1 MATSPCWTL
10 LVVVIEYGSNYEIT
24 LLLTNTF
31 QVTGEGEPIMGRITL
46 HLHGQARERSYR
58 EMLEIYSHRL
68 SVKNIKIISHSS
80 KKSVQQ
86 YYDEI
91 NNNATLFILDEDG
104 EQYTSR
110 QFAELV
116 KTWTIA
122 TEDINLAIGPVDGWQ
137 KITHSIKRTIS
148 LSNMTLPHELAG
160 VILAEQVY
168 RATEIIKGTKYHR
181 D

>member
-1 MATSPCWTL
+1 
-10 LVVVIEYGSNYEIT
+10 
-24 LLLTNTF
+24 
-31 QVTGEGEPIMGRITL
+31 MGRITL

-58 EMLEIYSHRL
+58 EMLDTYSQRL
-68 SVKNIKIISHSS
+68 SVKNIKITSHSS

-91 NNNATLFILDEDG
+91 NNNAILFILDENG
-104 EQYTSR
+104 VQYTSR
-110 QFAELV
+110 QFAALV

-122 TEDINLAIGPVDGWQ
+122 TEEINLAIGPVDGWQ
-137 KITHSIKRTIS
+137 QINHPSKRIIS
-148 LSNMTLPHELAG
+148 LSNMTLPHELAA

>member
-1 MATSPCWTL
+1 MGHVRQL
-10 LVVVIEYGSNYEIT
+10 
-24 LLLTNTF
+24 
-31 QVTGEGEPIMGRITL
+31 MGRITL

-58 EMLEIYSHRL
+58 EMLDTYSQRL

-80 KKSVQQ
+80 KKSIQQ

-91 NNNATLFILDEDG
+91 NNNAILFILDENG
-104 EQYTSR
+104 VQYTSR
-110 QFAELV
+110 QFATLV

-122 TEDINLAIGPVDGWQ
+122 TEEINLAIGPVDGWQ
-137 KITHSIKRTIS
+137 QINHPSKRIIS
-148 LSNMTLPHELAG
+148 LSNMTLPHELAA

>member
-1 MATSPCWTL
+1 MGHVRQL
-10 LVVVIEYGSNYEIT
+10 
-24 LLLTNTF
+24 
-31 QVTGEGEPIMGRITL
+31 MGRITL

-58 EMLEIYSHRL
+58 EMLDTYSQRL
-68 SVKNIKIISHSS
+68 SVKNIKIIYHSS

-91 NNNATLFILDEDG
+91 NNNAILFILDENG
-104 EQYTSR
+104 VQYTSR
-110 QFAELV
+110 QFAALV

-122 TEDINLAIGPVDGWQ
+122 TEEINLAIGPVDGWQ
-137 KITHSIKRTIS
+137 QVNHPSKRIIS
-148 LSNMTLPHELAG
+148 LSNMTLPHELAA

>member
-1 MATSPCWTL
+1 MGHVRQL
-10 LVVVIEYGSNYEIT
+10 
-24 LLLTNTF
+24 
-31 QVTGEGEPIMGRITL
+31 MGRITL

-58 EMLEIYSHRL
+58 EMLDTYSQRL

-91 NNNATLFILDEDG
+91 NNNAILFILDENG
-104 EQYTSR
+104 VQYTSR
-110 QFAELV
+110 QFAALV

-137 KITHSIKRTIS
+137 KINHSVKRTIS
-148 LSNMTLPHELAG
+148 LSNMTLPHELAA

>member
-1 MATSPCWTL
+1 MGYVRQL
-10 LVVVIEYGSNYEIT
+10 
-24 LLLTNTF
+24 
-31 QVTGEGEPIMGRITL
+31 MGRITL

-58 EMLEIYSHRL
+58 EMLDTYSQRL

-91 NNNATLFILDEDG
+91 NNNAILFILDENG
-104 EQYTSR
+104 VQYTSR
-110 QFAELV
+110 QFAALV

-122 TEDINLAIGPVDGWQ
+122 TEEINLAIGPVDGWQ
-137 KITHSIKRTIS
+137 QINHPSKRIIS
-148 LSNMTLPHELAG
+148 LSNMTLPHELAA

>member
-1 MATSPCWTL
+1 MGHVRQL
-10 LVVVIEYGSNYEIT
+10 
-24 LLLTNTF
+24 
-31 QVTGEGEPIMGRITL
+31 MGRITL

-58 EMLEIYSHRL
+58 EMLDTYSQRL

-91 NNNATLFILDEDG
+91 NNNAILFILDENG
-104 EQYTSR
+104 VQYTSR
-110 QFAELV
+110 QFAALV
-116 KTWTIA
+116 KTWNIA
-122 TEDINLAIGPVDGWQ
+122 TEEINLAIGPVDGWQ
-137 KITHSIKRTIS
+137 QINHPSKRIIS
-148 LSNMTLPHELAG
+148 LSNMTLPHELAA

>member
-1 MATSPCWTL
+1 
-10 LVVVIEYGSNYEIT
+10 
-24 LLLTNTF
+24 
-31 QVTGEGEPIMGRITL
+31 MGRITL

-58 EMLEIYSHRL
+58 EMLDTYSQRL

-80 KKSVQQ
+80 KKSIQQ

-91 NNNATLFILDEDG
+91 NNNAILFILDENG
-104 EQYTSR
+104 VQYTSR
-110 QFAELV
+110 QFATLV

-122 TEDINLAIGPVDGWQ
+122 TEEINLAIGPVDGWQ
-137 KITHSIKRTIS
+137 QINHPSKRIIS
-148 LSNMTLPHELAG
+148 LSNMTLPHELAA

>member
-1 MATSPCWTL
+1 MGHVRQL
-10 LVVVIEYGSNYEIT
+10 
-24 LLLTNTF
+24 
-31 QVTGEGEPIMGRITL
+31 MGRITL

-58 EMLEIYSHRL
+58 EMLDTYSQRL
-68 SVKNIKIISHSS
+68 SAKNIKIISHSS

-91 NNNATLFILDEDG
+91 NNNAILFILDENG
-104 EQYTSR
+104 VQYTSR
-110 QFAELV
+110 QFAALV

-122 TEDINLAIGPVDGWQ
+122 TEEINLAIGPVDGWQ
-137 KITHSIKRTIS
+137 QINHPSKRIIS
-148 LSNMTLPHELAG
+148 LSNMTLPHELAA

>member
-1 MATSPCWTL
+1 MGHVRQL
-10 LVVVIEYGSNYEIT
+10 
-24 LLLTNTF
+24 
-31 QVTGEGEPIMGRITL
+31 MGRITL

-58 EMLEIYSHRL
+58 EMLDTYSQRL

-91 NNNATLFILDEDG
+91 NNNAILFILDENG
-104 EQYTSR
+104 VQYTSR
-110 QFAELV
+110 QFAALV

-122 TEDINLAIGPVDGWQ
+122 TEEINLAIGPVDGWQ
-137 KITHSIKRTIS
+137 QVNHPSKRIIS
-148 LSNMTLPHELAG
+148 LSNMTLPHELAA

>member
-1 MATSPCWTL
+1 MK
-10 LVVVIEYGSNYEIT
+10 
-24 LLLTNTF
+24 
-31 QVTGEGEPIMGRITL
+31 GRITL

-58 EMLEIYSHRL
+58 EMLDTYSQRL

-91 NNNATLFILDEDG
+91 NNNAILFILDENG
-104 EQYTSR
+104 VQYTSR
-110 QFAELV
+110 QFATLV

-122 TEDINLAIGPVDGWQ
+122 TEEINLAIGPVDGWQ
-137 KITHSIKRTIS
+137 QLNHPSKRIIS
-148 LSNMTLPHELAG
+148 LSNMTLPHELAA

>member
-1 MATSPCWTL
+1 MATSPCYTL

-58 EMLEIYSHRL
+58 EMLETYSHRL

-104 EQYTSR
+104 MVFHQGMNFFPVGR
-110 QFAELV
+110 N
-116 KTWTIA
+116 
-122 TEDINLAIGPVDGWQ
+122 INEFLRLIDAYAHNQKFGEVCPANWEEGKDAMKENRDGVADYLA
-137 KITHSIKRTIS
+137 KH
-148 LSNMTLPHELAG
+148 
-160 VILAEQVY
+160 
-168 RATEIIKGTKYHR
+168 
-181 D
+181 

>member
-1 MATSPCWTL
+1 MGHVRQL
-10 LVVVIEYGSNYEIT
+10 
-24 LLLTNTF
+24 
-31 QVTGEGEPIMGRITL
+31 MGRITL

-58 EMLEIYSHRL
+58 EMLDTYSQRL

-91 NNNATLFILDEDG
+91 NNNAILFILDENG
-104 EQYTSR
+104 VQYTSR
-110 QFAELV
+110 QFAALV

-122 TEDINLAIGPVDGWQ
+122 TEEINLAIGPVDGWQ
-137 KITHSIKRTIS
+137 QINHPSKRVIS
-148 LSNMTLPHELAG
+148 LSNMTLPHELAA

>member
-1 MATSPCWTL
+1 MGHL
-10 LVVVIEYGSNYEIT
+10 RQL
-24 LLLTNTF
+24 
-31 QVTGEGEPIMGRITL
+31 MGRITL

-58 EMLEIYSHRL
+58 EMLDTYSQRL
-68 SVKNIKIISHSS
+68 SVKNVKIISHSS

-91 NNNATLFILDEDG
+91 NNNAILFILDENG

-110 QFAELV
+110 QFAALV
-116 KTWTIA
+116 KTWTVA
-122 TEDINLAIGPVDGWQ
+122 TEEINLAIGPVDGWQ
-137 KITHSIKRTIS
+137 QINHPSKRIIS
-148 LSNMTLPHELAG
+148 LSNMTLPHELAA

>member
-1 MATSPCWTL
+1 MGHVRQL
-10 LVVVIEYGSNYEIT
+10 
-24 LLLTNTF
+24 
-31 QVTGEGEPIMGRITL
+31 MGRITL

-58 EMLEIYSHRL
+58 EMLDIYSQRL

-91 NNNATLFILDEDG
+91 NNNAILFILDENG
-104 EQYTSR
+104 VQYTSR
-110 QFAELV
+110 QFAALV

-122 TEDINLAIGPVDGWQ
+122 TEEINLAIGPVDGWQ
-137 KITHSIKRTIS
+137 QINHPSKRIIS
-148 LSNMTLPHELAG
+148 LSNMTLPHELAA

>member
-1 MATSPCWTL
+1 MGHVRQL
-10 LVVVIEYGSNYEIT
+10 
-24 LLLTNTF
+24 
-31 QVTGEGEPIMGRITL
+31 MGRITL

-58 EMLEIYSHRL
+58 EMLDTYSQRL

-80 KKSVQQ
+80 KKPVQQ

-91 NNNATLFILDEDG
+91 NNNAILFILDEDG

-110 QFAELV
+110 QFAALV

-122 TEDINLAIGPVDGWQ
+122 TEEINLAIGPVDGWQ
-137 KITHSIKRTIS
+137 QINHTPKRIIS
-148 LSNMTLPHELAG
+148 LSNMTLPHELAA

>member
-1 MATSPCWTL
+1 MGHVRQL
-10 LVVVIEYGSNYEIT
+10 
-24 LLLTNTF
+24 
-31 QVTGEGEPIMGRITL
+31 MGRVTL

-58 EMLEIYSHRL
+58 EMLDTYSQRL

-91 NNNATLFILDEDG
+91 NNNAILFILDENG
-104 EQYTSR
+104 VQYTSR
-110 QFAELV
+110 QFAALV

-122 TEDINLAIGPVDGWQ
+122 TEEINLAIGPVDGWQ
-137 KITHSIKRTIS
+137 QINHPSKRIIS
-148 LSNMTLPHELAG
+148 LSNMTLPHELAA

>member
-1 MATSPCWTL
+1 
-10 LVVVIEYGSNYEIT
+10 
-24 LLLTNTF
+24 
-31 QVTGEGEPIMGRITL
+31 MGRITI
-46 HLHGQARERSYR
+46 HLHGQARERSCR
-58 EMLEIYSHRL
+58 EMLEIYSQRL
-68 SVKNIKIISHSS
+68 SNRNVKITSHSS
-80 KKSVQQ
+80 KKTVQQ

-91 NNNATLFILDEDG
+91 NNNATLFILDEGG

-110 QFAELV
+110 QFADLV

-137 KITHSIKRTIS
+137 KINHSVNRTIS
-148 LSNMTLPHELAG
+148 LSKMTMPHELAA

-181 D
+181 N

>member
-1 MATSPCWTL
+1 MGHVRQL
-10 LVVVIEYGSNYEIT
+10 
-24 LLLTNTF
+24 
-31 QVTGEGEPIMGRITL
+31 MGRITL

-58 EMLEIYSHRL
+58 EMLDTYSQRL

-91 NNNATLFILDEDG
+91 NNNAILFILDENG
-104 EQYTSR
+104 VQYTSR
-110 QFAELV
+110 QFAALV

-122 TEDINLAIGPVDGWQ
+122 TEEINLAIGPVDGWQ
-137 KITHSIKRTIS
+137 QINHPSKRIIS
-148 LSNMTLPHELAG
+148 LSNMTLPHELAA

-168 RATEIIKGTKYHR
+168 RATEIIKGSKYHR

>member
-1 MATSPCWTL
+1 MGHL
-10 LVVVIEYGSNYEIT
+10 RQL
-24 LLLTNTF
+24 
-31 QVTGEGEPIMGRITL
+31 MGRITL

-58 EMLEIYSHRL
+58 EMLETYSQRL

-91 NNNATLFILDEDG
+91 NNNAILFILDENG
-104 EQYTSR
+104 VQYTSR
-110 QFAELV
+110 QFAALV

-122 TEDINLAIGPVDGWQ
+122 TEEINLAIGPVDGWQ
-137 KITHSIKRTIS
+137 QINHPSKRIIS
-148 LSNMTLPHELAG
+148 LSNMTLPHELAA

>member
-1 MATSPCWTL
+1 MGHVRQL
-10 LVVVIEYGSNYEIT
+10 
-24 LLLTNTF
+24 
-31 QVTGEGEPIMGRITL
+31 MGRITL

-58 EMLEIYSHRL
+58 EMLDTYSQRL
-68 SVKNIKIISHSS
+68 SIKNIKIISHSS

-91 NNNATLFILDEDG
+91 NNNAILFILDENG
-104 EQYTSR
+104 VQYTSR
-110 QFAELV
+110 QFAALV

-122 TEDINLAIGPVDGWQ
+122 TEEINLAIGPVDGWQ
-137 KITHSIKRTIS
+137 QINHPSKRIIS
-148 LSNMTLPHELAG
+148 LSNMTLPHELAA

>member
-1 MATSPCWTL
+1 
-10 LVVVIEYGSNYEIT
+10 
-24 LLLTNTF
+24 
-31 QVTGEGEPIMGRITL
+31 MGRITL

-58 EMLEIYSHRL
+58 EMLDTYSQRL

-91 NNNATLFILDEDG
+91 NNNAILFILDENG
-104 EQYTSR
+104 VQYTSR
-110 QFAELV
+110 QFAALV

-122 TEDINLAIGPVDGWQ
+122 TEEINLAIGPVDGWQ
-137 KITHSIKRTIS
+137 QINHPSKCIIS
-148 LSNMTLPHELAG
+148 LSNMTLPHELAA

>member
-1 MATSPCWTL
+1 MGHL
-10 LVVVIEYGSNYEIT
+10 RQL
-24 LLLTNTF
+24 
-31 QVTGEGEPIMGRITL
+31 MGRITL

-58 EMLEIYSHRL
+58 EMLDTYSQRL
-68 SVKNIKIISHSS
+68 SVKNVKIISHSS

-91 NNNATLFILDEDG
+91 NNNAILFILDENG
-104 EQYTSR
+104 VQYTSR
-110 QFAELV
+110 QFAALV

-122 TEDINLAIGPVDGWQ
+122 TEEINLAIGPVDGWQ
-137 KITHSIKRTIS
+137 QINHPSKRIIS
-148 LSNMTLPHELAG
+148 LSNMTLPHELAA

>member
-1 MATSPCWTL
+1 MGYVRQL
-10 LVVVIEYGSNYEIT
+10 
-24 LLLTNTF
+24 
-31 QVTGEGEPIMGRITL
+31 MGRITL

-58 EMLEIYSHRL
+58 EMLDTYSQRL

-91 NNNATLFILDEDG
+91 NNNAILFVLDENG
-104 EQYTSR
+104 VQYTSR
-110 QFAELV
+110 QFAALV

-122 TEDINLAIGPVDGWQ
+122 TEEINLAIGPVDGWQ
-137 KITHSIKRTIS
+137 QINHPSKRIIS
-148 LSNMTLPHELAG
+148 LSNMTLPHELAA

>member
-1 MATSPCWTL
+1 MGHVRQL
-10 LVVVIEYGSNYEIT
+10 
-24 LLLTNTF
+24 
-31 QVTGEGEPIMGRITL
+31 MGRITL

-58 EMLEIYSHRL
+58 EMLDTYSQRL

-91 NNNATLFILDEDG
+91 NNNAILFILDENG
-104 EQYTSR
+104 VQYTSR
-110 QFAELV
+110 QFAALV

-122 TEDINLAIGPVDGWQ
+122 TEEINLAIGPVDGWQ
-137 KITHSIKRTIS
+137 QINHPSKRIIS
-148 LSNMTLPHELAG
+148 LSNMTLPHELAA

>member
-1 MATSPCWTL
+1 MGHVRQL
-10 LVVVIEYGSNYEIT
+10 
-24 LLLTNTF
+24 
-31 QVTGEGEPIMGRITL
+31 MGRITL

-58 EMLEIYSHRL
+58 EMLDTYSQRL

-91 NNNATLFILDEDG
+91 NNNAILFILDENG
-104 EQYTSR
+104 VQYTSR
-110 QFAELV
+110 QFASLV

-122 TEDINLAIGPVDGWQ
+122 TEEINLAIGPVDGWQ
-137 KITHSIKRTIS
+137 QINHPSKRIIS
-148 LSNMTLPHELAG
+148 LSNMTLPHELAA